1 MNGKLSEDFIYAKNK
16 AYEDIQIRTIE
27 HLHIIA
33 KAIWETR
40 QPLSY
45 QERVE
50 VYWIYM
56 DEINNRLSS
65 AIPVQFCGVKVIN
78 LTGTKEMRRFRITII
93 DKFTHFFSEKTK
105 YYIRLESESGATQ
118 YEIVDENDVADY
130 YVFGQR
136 FFE

>member
-1 MNGKLSEDFIYAKNK
+1 MKDERNDDFAYAKSK
-16 AYEDIQIRTIE
+16 AYKDINTRTIE

-33 KAIWETR
+33 KDIWETHK
-40 QPLSY
+40 PLSY

-50 VYWIYM
+50 IYWIYM
-56 DEINNRLSS
+56 TEINNRLSQI
-65 AIPVQFCGVKVIN
+65 IPAQFYGIKIEN
-78 LTGTKEMRRFRITII
+78 HKEMRRFRITII

-130 YVFGQR
+130 CVLGQR